1 MALSS
6 DVHHPVKN
14 MSTPAPR
21 HRSGVGRHPKEGR
34 GREHATGRT
43 LERIQAAYRSER
55 AAVRGVSPFWLR
67 WKYRRLRSNGDGL
80 DDIGLVQLRAVR
92 DEFQARGLELPS

>member
-1 MALSS
+1 
-6 DVHHPVKN
+6 
-14 MSTPAPR
+14 
-21 HRSGVGRHPKEGR
+21 
-34 GREHATGRT
+34 
-43 LERIQAAYRSER
+43 
-55 AAVRGVSPFWLR
+55 LR